1 MATSSTVGPPIA
13 RPTWRRHAT
22 LAGAVLGAALSQA
35 PVDAAL
41 GLIALAPLG
50 IATQAMALVL
60 LGSAVANGVACLV
73 GGGRLVGG
81 QRPAT
86 VLLTAG
92 LVASLATRPALHR
105 PDGSIDV
112 LVVLML
118 VAIGLVGAAVL
129 QMLFGVLR
137 VGTLVKYTPHPVRQG
152 LTTGVGLLLVLNGLP
167 VMLGLGFGVGWAGLA
182 TGTPLPAAG
191 WVVGVVAIAATLVSR
206 WLKLRLPAVLVGLA
220 AATLAQV
227 LLTTQLP
234 ASAFGPTMGQP
245 AWPVAWLPALP
256 DAMAQVS
263 LLLTTAPAA
272 ATLALSLGSF
282 ALAVA
287 VLTTLDTLL
296 ASSVLDGRLRLTRDG
311 NRELQAQAL
320 SNIAS
325 ALVGGQASAPA
336 VARTLLLVT
345 PVPGARSVVRFYA
358 LALLALLLFA
368 PGAFAVLPLT
378 AIGGVLVVQG
388 WQVLDAALWRTP
400 ATLLRQRRAAVP
412 QHAADATHRRMLL
425 ENWSVLVAVVAVSL
439 LWGLGQAVLAGAL
452 ISMTLFVRANAR
464 GIVRRASRGDQRH
477 SLKVRRPE
485 ATALLNAQGSRIAVL
500 ELQGALFFGTADQL
514 REQLQPLRQS
524 AQTVVLDLRYVH
536 DIDST
541 GARILVDL
549 ASDAARDG
557 CALVVSEWP
566 PGDAR
571 RHVVEASMASGGNV
585 LRFETTTDEALE
597 AAEDR
602 LLADLAPQAGQ
613 RLTLAQTQL
622 ARGIDAGELALLAAE
637 LSELHVPR
645 GAWLFR
651 AGEPGDAIFV
661 SIEGEIGVRLAG
673 STRRLASFA
682 PSVMVGEMAVLE
694 GQRRSA
700 DAIAETDLVV
710 LRLSAE
716 AFEHLRAT
724 HPALAAKLLHNIS
737 LYLAGRLRGLTT
749 DLAAWVGS

>member
-1 MATSSTVGPPIA
+1 MAASSPAGVSIA
-13 RPTWRRHAT
+13 RPPWRRHAT
-22 LAGAVLGAALSQA
+22 LAGAVLGAALAQA
-35 PVDAAL
+35 PVDAAY

-50 IATQAMALVL
+50 TAAQAMALVL
-60 LGSAVANGVACLV
+60 LGSAVANGVACLA

-81 QRPAT
+81 PRPAT

-92 LVASLATRPALHR
+92 LVASLATQPALHR
-105 PDGSIDV
+105 SDGSIDT
-112 LVVLML
+112 LVMLML
-118 VAIGLVGAAVL
+118 VAIGLAGAAVL
-129 QMLFGVLR
+129 QMLFGTLR

-152 LTTGVGLLLVLNGLP
+152 LTTGVGLLLVLSGLP
-167 VMLGLGFGVGWAGLA
+167 AMLGLGFGVGWTGLA

-191 WVVGVVAIAATLVSR
+191 WIVGVVAIAATLMSR
-206 WLKLRLPAVLVGLA
+206 WLKLRFPAVLVGLA
-220 AATLAQV
+220 TATLTQV
-227 LLTTQLP
+227 LLATQLP
-234 ASAFGPTMGQP
+234 ASAFGPAMGRP
-245 AWPVAWLPALP
+245 AWPTHWLPATP
-256 DAMAQVS
+256 DALAQVS

-272 ATLALSLGSF
+272 ASLALSLGSF

-296 ASSVLDGRLRLTRDG
+296 ASSVLDGQLRLTRDG

-336 VARTLLLVT
+336 IGRTLLLVT
-345 PVPGARSVVRFYA
+345 PVPGTRSVVRFYA
-358 LALLALLLFA
+358 LALLTLLLFA
-368 PGAFAVLPLT
+368 PGAFGVLPLT

-412 QHAADATHRRMLL
+412 QHTADATQRRMLL

-485 ATALLNAQGSRIAVL
+485 ATALLSAQGSRIAVL

-524 AQTVVLDLRYVH
+524 VQTVVLDLRHVH

-541 GARILVDL
+541 GARILVEL

-557 CALVVSEWP
+557 CTLVVSEWP
-566 PGDAR
+566 PGDVR
-571 RHVVEASMASGGNV
+571 RHLVEASMASGGNA
-585 LRFETTTDEALE
+585 LQFETTTDEALE

-622 ARGIDAGELALLAAE
+622 ACGLDASELALLAAE
-637 LSELHVPR
+637 LSELQVPR

-682 PSVMVGEMAVLE
+682 PGVMVGEMAVLE
-694 GQRRSA
+694 GHRRSA
-700 DAIAETDLVV
+700 DAIAETDLMV

-724 HPALAAKLLHNIS
+724 HPALAAKLLHNVS
-737 LYLAGRLRGLTT
+737 LYLAGRLRGLTA
-749 DLAAWVGS
+749 DLAAWVGR